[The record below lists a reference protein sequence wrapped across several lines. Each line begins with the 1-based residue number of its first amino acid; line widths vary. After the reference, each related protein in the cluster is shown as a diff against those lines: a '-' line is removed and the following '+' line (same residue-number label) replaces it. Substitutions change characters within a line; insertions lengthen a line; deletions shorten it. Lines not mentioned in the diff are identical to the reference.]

1 MCCHCAAQNFTGM
14 KRCCCHAAREVYQ
27 DEQWQPMLLCELYQV
42 IPVNYRTCRQWPNV
56 CELLLLGMH
65 KKGEHLCSPF
75 HYINCLIK
83 LLPSRTPE

>member
-27 DEQWQPMLLCELYQV
+27 V

-56 CELLLLGMH
+56 CELLLLGTH
-65 KKGEHLCSPF
+65 KKGEHLCPPF
-75 HYINCLIK
+75 QYINCLIK
-83 LLPSRTPE
+83 LLLIQTPGQMKRYVQ